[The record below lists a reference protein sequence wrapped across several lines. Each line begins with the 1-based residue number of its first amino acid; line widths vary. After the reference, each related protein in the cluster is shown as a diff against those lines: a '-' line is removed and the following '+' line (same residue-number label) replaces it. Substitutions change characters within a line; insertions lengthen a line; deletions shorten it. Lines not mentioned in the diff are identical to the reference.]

1 MSIVQTEG
9 KFFLK
14 QDVFWEFGE
23 LKMLISLEKLE
34 KAPTFAADL
43 HMHVNL

>member
-14 QDVFWEFGE
+14 QDVFLGVWRV
-23 LKMLISLEKLE
+23 KN
-34 KAPTFAADL
+34 
-43 HMHVNL
+43 VNLLGKT